1 MKKFL
6 KIFLAFFILPALWF
20 LCSKL
25 GWLQRLENYTIRLRY
40 YIRGNINEQKLAE
53 KTGKKAPNIICV
65 AISDSSLKYMGEAPI
80 PMNYYVKAM
89 YAMKRYAKN
98 PILITD
104 IFFEEKQYSSLVD
117 PKKVKND
124 SVLCNFYFSQIKNC
138 IIGGWFN
145 CNKKANITPLKNEY
159 PLPLIK
165 EGFVDFPKIK
175 APILPASNIVGSSAS
190 IGMLN
195 VSVSTNAEDTVRWIP
210 LYARTQKGFY
220 YNIGLEALHQ
230 FLNPNGSMD
239 IYGDDSNLEKY
250 EKQHVILLLDKDVAV
265 VRQIPLVDRQLL
277 EINWFSSWK
286 NPANKVVNLE
296 NILSNFDTIQSEVA
310 TFSQKREAETFFNQF
325 DNAIVFLSNTYTHS
339 TTIKT
344 LIDSEK
350 APSISAH
357 LNTFKTIYYENYIQE
372 IPDWAQFLI
381 LLVMNF
387 FIASLTLYADYFL
400 KFSRYFTGLIIL
412 YFLLAFY
419 VFGVCSSDIHI
430 LLPIIPP
437 LGTVLSFWGLGVFY
451 QLCVERQQRIKI
463 KRVFS
468 NYLSPQL
475 VSAMLSQQDYPQLG
489 GVERN
494 LTAFFSDIQNFS
506 TFSEML
512 APEDLVSLMNE
523 YLSQV
528 TNVIIEEGGNLDKY
542 IGDAVVAMFGA
553 PFPDENH
560 PIKACQAACRI
571 QERQAL
577 LRERWMQEHPAWP
590 SNIFQM
596 RTRIGLCS
604 GNAVVGNMGSNIR
617 FDFTMMGDTVNIGAR
632 CESGAKSYGVYTL
645 VAEDTYNTVIR
656 ETQQFTFRFID
667 RIVVK
672 GRQHPLGVY
681 ELMGLTKD
689 LNPNVSD
696 CIENFEK
703 GIHYYLSQDWNKA
716 IQCFEQSSA
725 LEPLV
730 PERDPGI
737 FTNPSLV
744 FADRC
749 RYMQQNPPPED
760 WDGVF
765 VMKTK

>member
-65 AISDSSLKYMGEAPI
+65 TISDSSLKYMGEAPI

-89 YAMKRYAKN
+89 YAMKRYAKD

-145 CNKKANITPLKNEY
+145 CNKGANVIPLKNEY

-165 EGFVDFPKIK
+165 EGFVDFSKIK

-296 NILSNFDTIQSEVA
+296 NILKNFDTIQSEVA

-560 PIKACQAACRI
+560 PINACQAACRI

-577 LRERWMQEHPAWP
+577 LRERWMLDHPNWP